1 MKITK
6 AQLRRI
12 VRESYLPA
20 APPTSQLKPFVKKG
34 NYLTPGFKN
43 AQGDFMMI
51 GMYTFYGENDVE
63 WIVRNEDVELGLEAL
78 HRWKKPSQKIWAHT
92 THFEKPDLKNVV
104 PRSTLERIIANDD
117 AKRAGQPLNDIQ
129 KEIDQRWPFESDHD
143 NLVKAGQ
150 NEINENTK
158 AHIRTIIRRTIAET
172 SLPRPKSRRRHR
184 SEVQGFENINE
195 NMLSFGIATAGAAG
209 SLAHAWDEGQ
219 RLASEREALPAR
231 WKKDYGLETDP
242 YLKAANGDKR
252 AAAADREDDEKW
264 IRAWAMKSGLTFE
277 KGKAPNEL
285 SDSSFKNLSNKQLYI
300 LMQRL
305 RKPGIARR
313 IKKMF
318 GDNYVDPKEEY
329 PAFGDF

>member
-117 AKRAGQPLNDIQ
+117 AKRAGQPFLSIESKIVREQIEENPDSNRVPLSIETLLDIDDRTGVTLF
-129 KEIDQRWPFESDHD
+129 KIFPDRVEEVSSDPEAIMSMLVARFGVFLEIDERSGRVYRDGW
-143 NLVKAGQ
+143 
-150 NEINENTK
+150 
-158 AHIRTIIRRTIAET
+158 RRTNYAV
-172 SLPRPKSRRRHR
+172 R
-184 SEVQGFENINE
+184 NI
-195 NMLSFGIATAGAAG
+195 
-209 SLAHAWDEGQ
+209 
-219 RLASEREALPAR
+219 
-231 WKKDYGLETDP
+231 
-242 YLKAANGDKR
+242 
-252 AAAADREDDEKW
+252 
-264 IRAWAMKSGLTFE
+264 
-277 KGKAPNEL
+277 
-285 SDSSFKNLSNKQLYI
+285 
-300 LMQRL
+300 
-305 RKPGIARR
+305 
-313 IKKMF
+313 
-318 GDNYVDPKEEY
+318 
-329 PAFGDF
+329 

>member
-1 MKITK
+1 MMKTIKIEFATK
-6 AQLRRI
+6 DGGATVANIEYNSFDELFDDI
-12 VRESYLPA
+12 VMKANAFEKSWG
-20 APPTSQLKPFVKKG
+20 SQ
-34 NYLTPGFKN
+34 
-43 AQGDFMMI
+43 QDFLEKWS
-51 GMYTFYGENDVE
+51 GHWRVE
-63 WIVRNEDVELGLEAL
+63 VYV
-78 HRWKKPSQKIWAHT
+78 PSQ
-92 THFEKPDLKNVV
+92 
-104 PRSTLERIIANDD
+104 
-117 AKRAGQPLNDIQ
+117 AGYSNSALNDIQ

-158 AHIRTIIRRTIAET
+158 ARIRTIIRRTIAET

-242 YLKAANGDKR
+242 YLKAANGNKR